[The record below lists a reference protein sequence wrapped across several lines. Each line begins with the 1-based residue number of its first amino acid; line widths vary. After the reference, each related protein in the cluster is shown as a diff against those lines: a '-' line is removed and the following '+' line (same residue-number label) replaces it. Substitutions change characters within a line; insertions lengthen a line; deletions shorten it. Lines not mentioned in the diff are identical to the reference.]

1 MWRVEFFKIGKR
13 DVTFIRKMRVAKVL
27 LSNLYTVPETD
38 NFENNKLT
46 SYSLHLTHAC
56 TVYVLCMMLIWLNL
70 ENNCVTFGIF
80 FVHAC

>member
-1 MWRVEFFKIGKR
+1 MSGPVRSGNSYAQSGR
-13 DVTFIRKMRVAKVL
+13 ALVAKVL
-27 LSNLYTVPETD
+27 LPNLYTVPETD

>member
-1 MWRVEFFKIGKR
+1 MSGPVWSGNSYAQAVQAL
-13 DVTFIRKMRVAKVL
+13 VSLAKVL